1 MLPLAIEFMSGHM
14 NGLMACDWSQAGKVV
29 EPGDITLL
37 LNCFES
43 NSFSDCN
50 GIGSVSRFEPIDN
63 CCREAALTLIAGIA
77 ATFAFMERRLGG
89 GGLGL
94 LLTTGFGG
102 IPFVV
107 VVPAAVVLRSGDQ
120 LAVLSII
127 TSSTSRLLLSAFRIA
142 HMYWSISRV
151 SVRAVLLQII

>member
-50 GIGSVSRFEPIDN
+50 EIGSVSRFEPIDN
-63 CCREAALTLIAGIA
+63 CFRAAALTLIAGIA

-107 VVPAAVVLRSGDQ
+107 VVVVVPAAVVLRSGDQ

-127 TSSTSRLLLSAFRIA
+127 TSSTSRLLLSAFKIA
-142 HMYWSISRV
+142 HMY
-151 SVRAVLLQII
+151 